1 MNNLQRMGS
10 LIYLI
15 LLFFLPAMAVAEQ
28 LISVQDRLDGLLA
41 EAHESCADDGGVL
54 ELSGDEVVQY
64 DFDNNGSTD
73 LTILNEIDYK
83 CSSSASLFQ
92 GTAGAIIHLMTD
104 KDYFSGYA
112 REVQLVNAF
121 NNKQII
127 LLGLHG
133 SSCGEAGN
141 IICVDALTLHE
152 GRIITVK
159 GE

>member
-1 MNNLQRMGS
+1 MGS
-10 LIYLI
+10 VKYFIV
-15 LLFFLPAMAVAEQ
+15 LFFVPTLAVAGQ
-28 LISVQDRLDGLLA
+28 MISVQDRLDGLIA
-41 EAHESCADDGGVL
+41 EAHKSCEDDGGFL
-54 ELSGDEVVQY
+54 KLSGDEIVQY

-73 LTILNEIDYK
+73 LTILNEIEYD

-104 KDYFSGYA
+104 KDYLSGYA
-112 REVQLVNAF
+112 REVQLVSAF

-141 IICVDALTLHE
+141 IICVDAITLHE
-152 GRIITVK
+152 GRIITPK